1 MSKIYFV
8 TGGAGFIG
16 FHFCKY
22 LLERKKVVYSIDN
35 LDNYYD
41 TKIKKQRIQILNKF
55 TNFTF
60 GRIDITKQNRL
71 NKFLSSIKK
80 IDYFVHLAA
89 QAGVRYSLINRK
101 KYLDTNVVGFF
112 NIIEIIKKRKDIKH
126 FLFASSSSVYGENKK
141 KYHQKKIILITQ
153 FNFMLLQK
161 KVMKFFHL
169 LTQSYTKFHRLD

>member
-101 KYLDTNVVGFF
+101 KYLDTNVIGFF

-141 KYHQKKIILITQ
+141 KISSEEDNTDNPIQFYAATKKSNEI
-153 FNFMLLQK
+153 FSFA
-161 KVMKFFHL
+161 
-169 LTQSYTKFHRLD
+169 Y